1 MKEKIKIIY
10 LILGI
15 PLLILTITVLAIW
28 ISKQINWEFFTFNKK
43 ECISEYL
50 SYKYEANYIRNL
62 SDKQIKEISQIWSL
76 NKEEMLAIKE
86 REKIS
91 YEKHRKEVEECMAE
105 FREKEGN
112 MFAGLFQ
119 CEEPE
124 AGKISPFTSVKDFTE
139 NKKPIITNSL
149 VKELRSEGICP
160 RPSLLK

>member
-1 MKEKIKIIY
+1 MKEKIKKIY

-15 PLLILTITVLAIW
+15 PVLILIIVALTIW
-28 ISKQINWEFFTFNKK
+28 ISKQINQEFFTFDKK

-50 SYKYEANYIRNL
+50 NYKYEANYVRNL
-62 SDKQIKEISQIWSL
+62 SDKQIEEISQIWSL
-76 NKEEMLAIKE
+76 DKEEILAIKE
-86 REKIS
+86 REKAS
-91 YEKHRKEVEECMAE
+91 YEEHRKEVEECMAE
-105 FREKEGN
+105 FQEKEGN

-124 AGKISPFTSVKDFTE
+124 AGKISPFTSVKDLTE

-160 RPSLLK
+160 RPSFLK